1 MTPVFFS
8 LDEVIEI
15 HRDMIDRYGG
25 SAGIRDMGLLQSAV
39 AIPQAGFGGE
49 FLHADL
55 FEMAAAYL
63 FHIVQNHPFIDG
75 NKRVGSMAAFTFLTL
90 NGLTLAASETDF
102 ELVVLEVARGRLNKA
117 AIAKFLRMHS
127 RRSRRAGATRR
138 ASG

>member
-1 MTPVFFS
+1 MAPVFLG

-15 HRDMIDRYGG
+15 HWDMIERYGG

-39 AIPQAGFGGE
+39 AMPQAGLGNE
-49 FLHADL
+49 FLHGDL

-90 NGLTLAASETDF
+90 NGLTLAAPETDF

-117 AIAKFLRMHS
+117 AIAEFLKTHS
-127 RRSRRAGATRR
+127 HR
-138 ASG
+138 

>member
-1 MTPVFFS
+1 MSPVFLS

-15 HRDMIDRYGG
+15 HRDMIERYGG

-39 AIPQAGFGGE
+39 AMPQTGFGGE

-63 FHIVQNHPFIDG
+63 FHIIQNHPFIDG
-75 NKRVGSMAAFTFLTL
+75 NKRVGSMTAFAFLKL

-102 ELVVLEVARGRLNKA
+102 EQVVLEVARGRLNKA
-117 AIAKFLRMHS
+117 AIAEFLRTHS
-127 RRSRRAGATRR
+127 RR
-138 ASG
+138 